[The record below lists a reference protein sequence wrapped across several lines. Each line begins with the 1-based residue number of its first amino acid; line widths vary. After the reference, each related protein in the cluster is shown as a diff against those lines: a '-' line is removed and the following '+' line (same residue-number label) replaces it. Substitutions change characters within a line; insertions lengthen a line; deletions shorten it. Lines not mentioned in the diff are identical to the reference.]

1 MDDLH
6 PALRPVQSRQHCS
19 KLSTDARCRRA
30 LRAPQCQH
38 SLLQI
43 QSVESSGPTK
53 FQKKQEQRTS
63 SRGRGQ
69 PGNLLHATVFPSS
82 LIARPSPSSVNR
94 QRHISCRGW
103 AYEASNDYSSCLSY
117 VREECIRISIFVDE
131 CTARETSIH
140 QSKCRSRLP

>member
-19 KLSTDARCRRA
+19 KLSTDAVE
-30 LRAPQCQH
+30 H
-38 SLLQI
+38 FELLNASILCFQI

-63 SRGRGQ
+63 SRGRGRGQ

-103 AYEASNDYSSCLSY
+103 AYEAPNDYSSCLSY

-131 CTARETSIH
+131 CTARATSIH
-140 QSKCRSRLP
+140 QLKCRSCLP